1 MRTGEQ
7 SGAACGGQ
15 AEVWVSVLV
24 HASCLPVHFHLCI
37 PTRVYLQLHL
47 YVLLV
52 CTCRVYACVFTS
64 AYIVFLH
71 KHIQNGLLYGVL
83 AGLGVPF
90 YSQASHLYLQ
100 HPRSCCTHMTFGM

>member
-24 HASCLPVHFHLCI
+24 HASCMPVHFHLCI
-37 PTRVYLQLHL
+37 PT
-47 YVLLV
+47 LV
-52 CTCRVYACVFTS
+52 CICSCICMYYLCVL
-64 AYIVFLH
+64 IVFMHVCLPQH
-71 KHIQNGLLYGVL
+71 RLCSFTNIQNGLLYGVL

-90 YSQASHLYLQ
+90 YSQASHLYFQ